1 MGNKFDPD
9 AFLALP
15 ENGTPATAPID
26 NARAKRR
33 TEIDA
38 YIKAASDHYGIDERV
53 IRGIMNQESAY
64 NPQAT
69 SPKGASGLMQLMPDT
84 ARSLGVKDI
93 YDPYENIMGGTKYF
107 KQMLDTYGGD
117 VKKALAAY
125 NAGPGAVDKYGGIP
139 PYAET
144 QNYVAK
150 IFPGIAKVQPYKR
163 SVVSTTK
170 FDPDAFLNLP
180 EPALEAQGQRDIRD
194 LQKVSGEQ
202 SPETPS
208 IPMEEYKGFQVP
220 VGNNGRIR
228 RAAIDRLM
236 ERQGGNL
243 SGLTELITGKQP
255 KERNFLDNAFIEATT
270 DAGDVL
276 RGTQEKNPAGFGEAM
291 GNAISHFTNSALNLV
306 PGVSGLRGKIMGT
319 GQAAVSE
326 LEKMLGDATT
336 SVDPK
341 TLELLNAKME
351 EFKRMP
357 MSERVAASA
366 GSQVEK
372 LRSTLQGNEDV
383 YKAVQAGD
391 ALPDIPED
399 QKTFL
404 DKAKENELI
413 ENEVLRLRKEQT
425 PGSSLA
431 GEVMGSIL
439 PYNAAYKVLNVV
451 PGLAAVEKGKFIPE
465 LAKLLGR
472 GAIANVAVG
481 QAQNPTSD
489 WKKIGT
495 DAAFGAGGEAVGK
508 LIPAVLKGI
517 GSTVEKTGPQLA
529 NTALDVPLKEL
540 KQGNFGEELLK
551 KGLYGTEE
559 GLLNK
564 AQEGLKTKG
573 SEIEALL
580 KKFDPPVDVPNK
592 YIPSDFH
599 APTNLPKKVNA
610 YVDSPE
616 RANFI
621 DDFDELLANNFSSK
635 KVSPRS
641 GFKEITPNSD
651 RNILSADDFVDYKKG
666 IDPADFETKIK
677 DMVDWSRVPKDK
689 VINNLKTLRAEF
701 AGQPNVKRELTAID
715 RAIAEAEGRG
725 DLSLLE
731 ANKSKI
737 FLSKRAKNS
746 YGKDQVPIQ
755 KDIDKTMAHAYR
767 QGIED
772 IVPEV
777 APMNKDYHFLD
788 TLEELLQNKAAKKLK
803 LPDVGSTPGGR
814 GFIGSAIGNM
824 PTSLTLPAAQIL
836 RQVGRGI
843 QGGTKAGQ
851 FLSPTSGGG
860 WFRVLE
866 DLLQQDR

>member
-1 MGNKFDPD
+1 MGNKLDLDIENFDPD
-9 AFLALP
+9 AYLADTNAPKSNKIRPEIVGKHKEWDSVHPALEGIASGIEESVGYKPTYTSGFRTQDEQNALRVKGKANVSLHTAGHALDQSIAGLSGKQIADTLRYYNRQPGVKASVHNGNHIHIEYHGDEMAGFDPDEYLNGKNPLP
-15 ENGTPATAPID
+15 TIEQPQANNKTDAADTPAT
-26 NARAKRR
+26 N
-33 TEIDA
+33 
-38 YIKAASDHYGIDERV
+38 G
-53 IRGIMNQESAY
+53 
-64 NPQAT
+64 
-69 SPKGASGLMQLMPDT
+69 
-84 ARSLGVKDI
+84 
-93 YDPYENIMGGTKYF
+93 
-107 KQMLDTYGGD
+107 
-117 VKKALAAY
+117 
-125 NAGPGAVDKYGGIP
+125 
-139 PYAET
+139 
-144 QNYVAK
+144 
-150 IFPGIAKVQPYKR
+150 
-163 SVVSTTK
+163 
-170 FDPDAFLNLP
+170 
-180 EPALEAQGQRDIRD
+180 
-194 LQKVSGEQ
+194 LQKLSNVEVDNN
-202 SPETPS
+202 EPS

-236 ERQGGNL
+236 DRQGNTPG
-243 SGLTELITGKQP
+243 GLTELITGQKP

-276 RGTQEKNPAGFGEAM
+276 RGTQDKNPAGFGEAM
-291 GNAISHFTNSALNLV
+291 GNAISHFTNSVL
-306 PGVSGLRGKIMGT
+306 PFGLRGKIMGT
-319 GQAAVSE
+319 GQAAFSE
-326 LEKMLGDATT
+326 LENMLGDATA
-336 SVDPK
+336 SIDPK
-341 TLELLNAKME
+341 TLELLNTKME
-351 EFKRMP
+351 EYKRMP
-357 MSERVAASA
+357 MHERVAASA

-383 YKAVQAGD
+383 YKAIQSGE

-399 QKTFL
+399 QKTFF

-413 ENEVLRLRKEQT
+413 ENEVLKLRKEQT
-425 PGSSLA
+425 PGSALA

-439 PYNAAYKVLNVV
+439 PYNAASKVLNLV

-465 LAKLLGR
+465 ITKLLGR
-472 GAIANVAVG
+472 GALANVAVG
-481 QAQNPTSD
+481 QAQNPSSD
-489 WKKIGT
+489 WEKIGV

-517 GSTVEKTGPQLA
+517 GSTVEKTGPQLV
-529 NTALDVPLKEL
+529 NTVLDVPLKDL
-540 KQGNFGEELLK
+540 KHGNFGEELLK

-580 KKFDPPVDVPNK
+580 SKFNPPVDVPNK

-599 APTNLPKKVNA
+599 APTNLPKKINA

-616 RANFI
+616 RANFL
-621 DDFDELLANNFSSK
+621 DDFDELLTNGVSSK
-635 KVSPRS
+635 KVASSS
-641 GFKEITPNSD
+641 GVKEITPSSD

-715 RAIAEAEGRG
+715 RAIAEAEGKG

-746 YGKDQVPIQ
+746 YGKEQVPIQ

-777 APMNKDYHFLD
+777 APMNQEYHFFD
-788 TLEELLQNKAAKKLK
+788 QLEELLQNKVAKQLK
-803 LPDVGSTPGGR
+803 LPDAGFTPGGR
-814 GFIGSAIGNM
+814 GIVGSALGNM

>member
-1 MGNKFDPD
+1 MSNKLDAEFANFDPD
-9 AFLALP
+9 AYLAEKTNQKTQKSAPAIIGKHKDWAEVHPQL
-15 ENGTPATAPID
+15 EN
-26 NARAKRR
+26 
-33 TEIDA
+33 
-38 YIKAASDHYGIDERV
+38 V
-53 IRGIMNQESAY
+53 
-64 NPQAT
+64 
-69 SPKGASGLMQLMPDT
+69 ASGIEQ
-84 ARSLGVKDI
+84 SLGYKPTYTSGFRTQDEQNALQVKGKANVSLHTAGHALDQSI
-93 YDPYENIMGGTKYF
+93 AGLSG
-107 KQMLDTYGGD
+107 KQISDTLSYYNQQPGVKASVHNGNHIHIEYRGD
-117 VKKALAAY
+117 DLA
-125 NAGPGAVDKYGGIP
+125 G
-139 PYAET
+139 
-144 QNYVAK
+144 
-150 IFPGIAKVQPYKR
+150 
-163 SVVSTTK
+163 
-170 FDPDAFLNLP
+170 FDPDSYLEKKGMRQQQAAEQIP
-180 EPALEAQGQRDIRD
+180 EEQGQRDIRD

-351 EFKRMP
+351 EYKRQP

-413 ENEVLRLRKEQT
+413 ENEVLKLRKEQT
-425 PGSSLA
+425 PGSALA

-439 PYNAAYKVLNVV
+439 PYNAASKLLNFV

-465 LAKLLGR
+465 ITKLLGR
-472 GAIANVAVG
+472 GALANVAVG
-481 QAQNPTSD
+481 QAQNPSSD
-489 WKKIGT
+489 WKKIGV

-517 GSTVEKTGPQLA
+517 GSTVEKTGPQLV
-529 NTALDVPLKEL
+529 NTVLDVPLKDL
-540 KQGNFGEELLK
+540 KHGNFGEELLK

-564 AQEGLKTKG
+564 AQESIAKNSSKIESALKPAADAGQVLDNSTV
-573 SEIEALL
+573 L
-580 KKFDPPVDVPNK
+580 
-592 YIPSDFH
+592 
-599 APTNLPKKVNA
+599 
-610 YVDSPE
+610 
-616 RANFI
+616 
-621 DDFDELLANNFSSK
+621 DELLA
-635 KVSPRS
+635 
-641 GFKEITPNSD
+641 
-651 RNILSADDFVDYKKG
+651 
-666 IDPADFETKIK
+666 IK
-677 DMVDWSRVPKDK
+677 DKYATANKFTGTRPSEMR
-689 VINNLKTLRAEF
+689 
-701 AGQPNVKRELTAID
+701 AID
-715 RAIAEAEGRG
+715 RAIDRVK
-725 DLSLLE
+725 SLDPTNPLD
-731 ANKSKI
+731 AQA
-737 FLSKRAKNS
+737 AKQEIYEIAQKA
-746 YGKDQVPIQ
+746 YGKDVLPI
-755 KDIDKTMAHAYR
+755 KSDIETATARGLKK
-767 QGIED
+767 GIEN
-772 IVPEV
+772 IVPE
-777 APMNKDYHFLD
+777 AKDLNQESSFMINLRDLLTNKI
-788 TLEELLQNKAAKKLK
+788 AKGKK
-803 LPDVGSTPGGR
+803 MADVGLTPGGR
-814 GFIGSAIGNM
+814 GIVGSALGNM